1 MNSEIKIVNNG
12 KELEIYTP
20 YSAEFVSQIKSR
32 VGGARWNSEK
42 RCWTTSIEALD
53 TVREILNTVYGFSD
67 IDSVGKS
74 YTVRIEVLRDFESER
89 APVSLFN
96 REVARAFGRDSGA
109 KIAENVLFVNGKPT
123 SGGSKQYWNT
133 TIPEGSVFDILHI
146 PDKVLENGKKQIADM
161 RYEYFKIVSITPETE
176 PDDRSK
182 LLEEKERLFARV
194 AEINKE
200 LGIE

>member
-42 RCWTTSIEALD
+42 KRCWTTSIEALD

-67 IDSVGKS
+67 IDSVGKT

-89 APVSLFN
+89 APVSLF
-96 REVARAFGRDSGA
+96 
-109 KIAENVLFVNGKPT
+109 L
-123 SGGSKQYWNT
+123 
-133 TIPEGSVFDILHI
+133 
-146 PDKVLENGKKQIADM
+146 
-161 RYEYFKIVSITPETE
+161 TE
-176 PDDRSK
+176 K
-182 LLEEKERLFARV
+182 
-194 AEINKE
+194 
-200 LGIE
+200 

>member
-20 YSAEFVSQIKSR
+20 YSGEFVSQIKSR
-32 VGGARWNSEK
+32 VGGARWNSVK
-42 RCWTTSIEALD
+42 KCWTTSIEALE

-67 IDSVGKS
+67 VDNLDKTS
-74 YTVRIEVLRDFESER
+74 TVRIEVLRDFDSER
-89 APVSLFN
+89 APISLFN

-109 KIAENVLFVNGKPT
+109 KIAENVLFVKGKPI
-123 SGGSKQYWNT
+123 SGGSKQYWST
-133 TIPEGSVFDILHI
+133 TIPEGSVFDMLHI
-146 PDKVLENGKKQIADM
+146 PDKVLENGEKQIADM
-161 RYEYFKIVSITPETE
+161 KYQYFKIVSVTPETE
-176 PDDRSK
+176 ANDRSK
-182 LLEEKERLFARV
+182 LLEEKERLLARV